1 MVNSDVPIYRGTHIC
16 SSKFVERFRQEFC
29 KNFSD
34 EDLNQYKIQPL
45 FENNTMPLC
54 NILSHSVSKLRLLEF
69 QQQLVNFQGYS
80 QLIHVF
86 NNSRFDSER
95 DHILH
100 KLQKLEETPK
110 RNLF

>member
-1 MVNSDVPIYRGTHIC
+1 
-16 SSKFVERFRQEFC
+16 
-29 KNFSD
+29 
-34 EDLNQYKIQPL
+34 
-45 FENNTMPLC
+45 MPLC